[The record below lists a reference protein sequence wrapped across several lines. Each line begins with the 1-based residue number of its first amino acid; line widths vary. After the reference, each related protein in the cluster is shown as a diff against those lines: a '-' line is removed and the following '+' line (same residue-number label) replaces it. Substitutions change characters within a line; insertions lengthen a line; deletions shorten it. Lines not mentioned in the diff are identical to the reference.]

1 MASISFCEGEGEVIA
16 EWGQGFME
24 NDGDLEGLLGVGGT
38 REGGKG
44 LGTHGQID
52 RCDHLTLHEELV

>member
-1 MASISFCEGEGEVIA
+1 MRSFA

-38 REGGKG
+38 GGRQ
-44 LGTHGQID
+44 GTWDTQID
-52 RCDHLTLHEELV
+52 LKGQLRLRLSLE

>member
-1 MASISFCEGEGEVIA
+1 MRSFA

-52 RCDHLTLHEELV
+52 LKDQLRLRLSLE